1 MPGVLLIG
9 YDTEFGSDDVPPGL
23 GPPDAT
29 VQFLEA
35 AATVHRD
42 TGTSATLFL
51 CGQTIE
57 QNIAELRPLAEEGL
71 FDLQQHTYSHQRL
84 KPLWSIPEG
93 QELPEWCAPG
103 MSLEEIR
110 EEVSKTCA
118 ILRDELEADCTGLT
132 APCGCYLGLIDRPD
146 ILAVLHDLGIRFTR
160 TVGRDWRGA
169 FYLAPGARQEKIQ
182 PFWYDDAGFGDI
194 LEFPMHGN
202 DYNVRKEMGW
212 ENSEGYLAW
221 TKRQIDDV
229 AEREVVWSYAIHD
242 HSAIRNDPEL
252 TLVRALLE
260 YALEREVTVRSYR
273 EEYLIRMDE
282 RGA

>member
-9 YDTEFGSDDVPPGL
+9 YDTEFGSDDMPPDL

-29 VQFLEA
+29 ARFLEA
-35 AATVHRD
+35 AASVHRE
-42 TGTSATLFL
+42 TGASSTLFI

-57 QNIAELRPLAEEGL
+57 QNAADLRALAEEGL
-71 FDLQQHTYSHQRL
+71 FDLQQHTYSHQLL
-84 KPLWSIPEG
+84 KPLWFIPEG

-118 ILRDELEADCTGLT
+118 ILRDELGADCTGLT
-132 APCGCYLGLIDRPD
+132 APCGCYLGLLDRPD
-146 ILAVLHDLGIRFTR
+146 ILAVLHDQGIRFTR

-202 DYNVRKEMGW
+202 DYNMRKEMGW
-212 ENSEGYLAW
+212 DDAAGYLAW
-221 TKRQIDDV
+221 TKQQIDDV
-229 AEREVVWSYAIHD
+229 AERDLVWSYAIHD
-242 HSAIRNDPEL
+242 HSAIRDDPKL

-260 YALEREVTVRSYR
+260 YALARGVVVRSYR
-273 EEYLIRMDE
+273 EEYLIRAKE
-282 RGA
+282 RES